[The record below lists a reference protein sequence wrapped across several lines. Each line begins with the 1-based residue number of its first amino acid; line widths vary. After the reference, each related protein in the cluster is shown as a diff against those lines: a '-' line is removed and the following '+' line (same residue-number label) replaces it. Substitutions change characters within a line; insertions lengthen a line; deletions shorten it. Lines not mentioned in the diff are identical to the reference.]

1 VKYKTKSTLTQ
12 VAAHS
17 ATPTLFE
24 AADKVNNRQG
34 SNKKVER
41 EKSTKKHGS
50 EAWPKA
56 SQLAS

>member
-1 VKYKTKSTLTQ
+1 LTQ

-34 SNKKVER
+34 SNKKVKR
-41 EKSTKKHGS
+41 EKSSQKHGS